1 MIPTTNHYWLTNA
14 HVPLP
19 LLVGDGLAKSGDF
32 ALVDLEICDG
42 IIAQILPTG
51 QGTTG
56 DVPTV
61 DLKRRQVWCC
71 FIDIHTHLDKG
82 HIWGRSP
89 NRSGTF
95 QDALVTVEKDREKFW
110 DAEDVYR
117 RMEFGLRCS
126 YAHGTSAIRTHI
138 DAIGDQADTSFGVFK
153 ALRDEWSDRLTLQ
166 AVSLAP
172 LEIFLTPDGD
182 KLAQQVAEI
191 GGVLG
196 GLVLM
201 AEDLDT
207 QLDRAFALAAA
218 YGLNIDFHTDESGDP
233 NDITLRH
240 VAEAALRHEFS
251 GQIVCGHCCSLAVQS
266 PVEAMKTLELVK
278 QAGIGIISLPM
289 CNLFLQDRNQEA
301 SYHFPA
307 TSQSLNEVP
316 AVWNQFTSHTPRW
329 RGMTLVHEFKHFG
342 IPIAIS
348 SDNCRDPFYGY
359 GDHDGLEVF
368 TQATRI
374 CQLDAPYSDWCKVVT
389 TTPADL
395 MGLSNLG
402 RIGVGLPADL
412 VIFKAR
418 YYSELL
424 SRPQADRIV
433 LRNGQPIDTTLP
445 DYAELD
451 DLRMEMH

>member
-19 LLVGDGLAKSGDF
+19 LLVGSGTAESEDF
-32 ALVDLEICDG
+32 ALVDLEIRDG
-42 IIAQILPTG
+42 VIAQIHPAG
-51 QGTTG
+51 QGAAG
-56 DVPTV
+56 EAPAV
-61 DLKRRQVWCC
+61 DLKRGQVWCC
-71 FIDIHTHLDKG
+71 FVDLHTHLDKG

-89 NRSGTF
+89 NRSATF
-95 QDALVTVEKDREKFW
+95 QDAVVTVETDREKYW

-117 RMEFGLRCS
+117 RMEFGLKCS
-126 YAHGTSAIRTHI
+126 YAHGTSAIRTHMDTI
-138 DAIGDQADTSFGVFK
+138 SDQADISLEVFK
-153 ALRDEWSDRLTLQ
+153 ALRCEWSDRLTLQ
-166 AVSLAP
+166 AVSLTP
-172 LEIFLTPDGD
+172 LDILLTPAGD
-182 KLAQQVAEI
+182 KLAQQMADV

-201 AEDLDT
+201 AENLDT
-207 QLDRAFALAAA
+207 QLDRAFELATA
-218 YGLNIDFHTDESGDP
+218 YGLNLDFHTDESGDP

-240 VAEAALRHEFS
+240 VAAAALRHQFS
-251 GQIVCGHCCSLAVQS
+251 GKIVCGHCCSLAVQS
-266 PVEAMKTLELVK
+266 PAEAMKTLDLVK
-278 QAGIGIISLPM
+278 QAQIGIVSLPM

-301 SYHFPA
+301 SHQFPA
-307 TSQSLNEVP
+307 AALDEVP
-316 AVWNQFTSHTPRW
+316 AVWTQFASHTPRW
-329 RGMTLVHEFKHFG
+329 RGMTLVHELKHYG

-374 CQLDAPYSDWCKVVT
+374 CQLDAPHGDWCRVVT

-395 MGLSNLG
+395 MGLPTLG

-418 YYSELL
+418 YFSELL

-433 LRNGQPIDTTLP
+433 LRRGQPIDTTLP

-451 DLRMEMH
+451 DLRMETY